1 MSDDNINEIEKLN
14 VSDSVQTENNLFMLN
29 NKILPKYNY
38 FYSEQKK
45 NNKFFNINSYNNK
58 NNNNNEYFNSNNI
71 EFQNQLLN
79 DKIEINF
86 NKKKLIKKIKFDNFV
101 KDNLNSNYYLNN
113 NLKKIEKNN
122 EIENENEVEKFLL
135 KELKSKKN
143 NNIDNS
149 EYIKKDYPNNKLL
162 SIYEIK
168 FDNCFKNYK
177 LKNNFRNRLK
187 SLSTIS
193 IFNKNH
199 EERKKIKSFHK
210 NLSALQTFINSNI
223 NYLNN
228 EKKIN
233 YIKSI
238 YNDCIS
244 FGNNNNINSQKQI
257 EEAKI
262 FNLKNKYK
270 IINNKRNKIHNFP
283 MNGISIQNISYSN
296 NNSYKNIHKII
307 NKKNRIINRNLPTSD
322 LYYKNQ
328 KNKLILFPN
337 SMILSYNNKKTNFSN
352 NNSLNK
358 DKKKSEKQNNNNN
371 NSYKSQSTISYLPN
385 LSKTGLKKLKLNN

>member
-1 MSDDNINEIEKLN
+1 MSDDNLNEIEKLN

-58 NNNNNEYFNSNNI
+58 NNNNNNEYFNSNNI

-86 NKKKLIKKIKFDNFV
+86 NKKKFIKKIKFDNFI

-122 EIENENEVEKFLL
+122 EFENESEVEKFLL
-135 KELKSKKN
+135 KELKNKKN

-193 IFNKNH
+193 IFNKNP
-199 EERKKIKSFHK
+199 EKKKIKSFHK
-210 NLSALQTFINSNI
+210 NLSALQTFINSNN
-223 NYLNN
+223 NYPKNN
-228 EKKIN
+228 KNIN

-244 FGNNNNINSQKQI
+244 FGNNNNKNFQNQI
-257 EEAKI
+257 EETKI
-262 FNLKNKYK
+262 FNIKNKLK
-270 IINNKRNKIHNFP
+270 IINKKRNNIHNFP
-283 MNGISIQNISYSN
+283 LNGINIKNISYSN
-296 NNSYKNIHKII
+296 NNSYKNIHKEFKKR
-307 NKKNRIINRNLPTSD
+307 NKIINRNLPTSE

-337 SMILSYNNKKTNFSN
+337 SMIISNNKKTSNSN
-352 NNSLNK
+352 NNSINK
-358 DKKKSEKQNNNNN
+358 EQKKLENKTNN
-371 NSYKSQSTISYLPN
+371 NSYNYKSQSTISYLPY
-385 LSKTGLKKLKLNN
+385 LSKIGIKKLKLNN

>member
-1 MSDDNINEIEKLN
+1 MSDNLNDIEKLN
-14 VSDSVQTENNLFMLN
+14 VSDSVQTENNLFMLS

-38 FYSEQKK
+38 FYSEKK
-45 NNKFFNINSYNNK
+45 NNNEFFNNK
-58 NNNNNEYFNSNNI
+58 NNNNNEYFSSNNI

-86 NKKKLIKKIKFDNFV
+86 NKKKFIKKIKIDNFV
-101 KDNLNSNYYLNN
+101 KDNTNYYLNN
-113 NLKKIEKNN
+113 NLKKNENNNN
-122 EIENENEVEKFLL
+122 EIDSEREVEKFLL
-135 KELKSKKN
+135 KELKNKN
-143 NNIDNS
+143 NNNNIGNI

-168 FDNCFKNYK
+168 FDNCLKNYK
-177 LKNNFRNRLK
+177 LKDNIRNRLK

-193 IFNKNH
+193 IFNKNQ

-210 NLSALQTFINSNI
+210 NLSALQTYINSNN
-223 NYLNN
+223 NYPNN

-244 FGNNNNINSQKQI
+244 FGNNNNINSQKQQ

-296 NNSYKNIHKII
+296 NNSYKNIHKKI
-307 NKKNRIINRNLPTSD
+307 NKKNKIINRNLPTSE
-322 LYYKNQ
+322 LFYNNQ

-337 SMILSYNNKKTNFSN
+337 SMIFSYNKKTNFSN
-352 NNSLNK
+352 NNSINK
-358 DKKKSEKQNNNNN
+358 GKKKLEKNN
-371 NSYKSQSTISYLPN
+371 NSYKSQSTISYLPY
-385 LSKTGLKKLKLNN
+385 LSKIELKKLKLNN